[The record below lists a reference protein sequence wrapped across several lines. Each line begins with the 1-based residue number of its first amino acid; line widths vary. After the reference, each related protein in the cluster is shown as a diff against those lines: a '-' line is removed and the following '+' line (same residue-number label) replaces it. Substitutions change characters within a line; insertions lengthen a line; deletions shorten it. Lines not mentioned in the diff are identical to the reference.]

1 MPIYQYCCEACG
13 YDLEALQKVSDAPLT
28 RCPQCGEDRLRKQL
42 TAAGFR
48 LKGSGWYE
56 TDFKGKK
63 PRKEADKESGADKK
77 KAESGTDKSPAP
89 KARPEAKSSGGDAAQ
104 AGASGS

>member
-1 MPIYQYCCEACG
+1 MPIYEYRCEACG
-13 YDLEALQKVSDAPLT
+13 YDLEVLQKIGDAPLT
-28 RCPQCGEDRLRKQL
+28 QCPQCGEERLRKQL

-63 PRKEADKESGADKK
+63 PGKDTNGEPTAAKKKEAKPGKDKAASG
-77 KAESGTDKSPAP
+77 KS
-89 KARPEAKSSGGDAAQ
+89 EAKPSGGKASQ
-104 AGASGS
+104 AGAANG

>member
-1 MPIYQYCCEACG
+1 MPIYEYRCEACG

-28 RCPQCGEDRLRKQL
+28 KCPQCGENRLRKQL

-63 PRKEADKESGADKK
+63 PDKEAGKEPAADKK
-77 KAESGTDKSPAP
+77 KAEAKTDKSPRS
-89 KARPEAKSSGGDAAQ
+89 KGKPEARTSSGNVSQ
-104 AGASGS
+104 AGASGG

>member
-1 MPIYQYCCEACG
+1 MPIYHYRCEACEH
-13 YDLEALQKVSDAPLT
+13 DLEALQKVNDAPLA

-63 PRKEADKESGADKK
+63 PGKEADTKKTESKTG
-77 KAESGTDKSPAP
+77 KSPSSKGKP
-89 KARPEAKSSGGDAAQ
+89 ETKASGGDTSQ
-104 AGASGS
+104 AGASGG

>member
-1 MPIYQYCCEACG
+1 MPIYQYRCEACG
-13 YDLEALQKVSDAPLT
+13 HDLEALQKVADVPLA
-28 RCPQCGEDRLRKQL
+28 RCPQCGRDRLRKQL

-63 PRKEADKESGADKK
+63 KPGKEAPADGK
-77 KAESGTDKSPAP
+77 KAESESGKRPSS
-89 KARPEAKSSGGDAAQ
+89 KGKPEAKTVGGDASQ
-104 AGASGS
+104 AGASGG

>member
-1 MPIYQYCCEACG
+1 MPIYEYRCDACG
-13 YDLEALQKVSDAPLT
+13 HDLEVLQKVSEAPLA
-28 RCPQCGEDRLRKQL
+28 RCPQCGEERLRKQL

-63 PRKEADKESGADKK
+63 SGKDTGGESAPAKK
-77 KAESGTDKSPAP
+77 KDAKPGTDTSAPGKS
-89 KARPEAKSSGGDAAQ
+89 EAKPSGGKASQ
-104 AGASGS
+104 AGVANG

>member
-1 MPIYQYCCEACG
+1 M
-13 YDLEALQKVSDAPLT
+13 
-28 RCPQCGEDRLRKQL
+28 RKQL

-63 PRKEADKESGADKK
+63 PSKDTNGEQAAAKKKEAKPDKDKAISGKSETK
-77 KAESGTDKSPAP
+77 PSNGKAS
-89 KARPEAKSSGGDAAQ
+89 Q
-104 AGASGS
+104 AGAANG

>member
-63 PRKEADKESGADKK
+63 SRKEADKEPSTDKK
-77 KAESGTDKSPAP
+77 KVESKTDKSPSS
-89 KARPEAKSSGGDAAQ
+89 KAKPEAKSTGGDAAQ
-104 AGASGS
+104 AGASGG

>member
-13 YDLEALQKVSDAPLT
+13 YDLEALQKVGDAPLT
-28 RCPQCGEDRLRKQL
+28 RCPQCGENRLRKQL

-56 TDFKGKK
+56 TDFKGRK
-63 PRKEADKESGADKK
+63 PRKEAEKESPTDKK
-77 KAESGTDKSPAP
+77 KTESKTDKSPPSKVKPGA
-89 KARPEAKSSGGDAAQ
+89 GDASQ
-104 AGASGS
+104 AGASGG

>member
-1 MPIYQYCCEACG
+1 MPIYEYRCEACG
-13 YDLEALQKVSDAPLT
+13 YDLEVLQKVSDAPLT
-28 RCPQCGEDRLRKQL
+28 RCPQCGAERLRKQL

-63 PRKEADKESGADKK
+63 PGKDTNGEPAAAKKKEAKPGKDKAASG
-77 KAESGTDKSPAP
+77 KS
-89 KARPEAKSSGGDAAQ
+89 EAKPSDGKVSQ
-104 AGASGS
+104 AGAANG

>member
-13 YDLEALQKVSDAPLT
+13 YDLEALQKVSDAPLAQ
-28 RCPQCGEDRLRKQL
+28 CPQCGEDRLRKQL

-63 PRKEADKESGADKK
+63 PRKETEKDSASDKK
-77 KAESGTDKSPAP
+77 KAESKTDKGPSS
-89 KARPEAKSSGGDAAQ
+89 KGKPEAKTSGGNVSQ
-104 AGASGS
+104 TGVSGG

>member
-1 MPIYQYCCEACG
+1 MPIYEYRCEACLHG
-13 YDLEALQKVSDAPLT
+13 LEALQKVNDAPLT

-63 PRKEADKESGADKK
+63 PRKDADDKGKPAVKADK
-77 KAESGTDKSPAP
+77 DKSS
-89 KARPEAKSSGGDAAQ
+89 KAKPEAKASGAKAPQ
-104 AGASGS
+104 AGASGG